1 MKKFILGM
9 GSVAAIAAPIVGT
22 VSCGDDS
29 SKTMEKVEVLM
40 LNDYAPQTTKFTA
53 FTQGIYDAAKAEATR
68 LGVSFGTRQV
78 SANTPDGREKTI
90 RNAIELGGVKTFIL
104 ASFSFS
110 TELEALAKKYPQAKF
125 IAVDSKDA
133 NTQPNVAN
141 VWADSNQIA
150 FLGGYY
156 LGKWVDTE
164 LKAGHNNKFHFHNSG
179 TTPGDNGANKIKVGY
194 SGGYAFETVTRF
206 YDGLRAGVEYW
217 NKHNNATTDFDLD
230 FMYSTN
236 VGSNGW
242 DDNAYANAWAPSS
255 EGQKAVFQRMVD
267 AQSDIMI
274 GNGNLAAYNEAI
286 TTTSK
291 VWDIYPDSDV
301 TISNPAQAPFT
312 ALSLIK
318 NVGAGV
324 ANILKRQYKDKS
336 NADYTAPFN
345 ASHAGLDAQG
355 LLDVTG
361 TPNGLST
368 ALISE
373 FNTERA
379 NSNSA
384 IIAAAKNSW
393 YRQSGTTWA
402 NYLASL

>member
-9 GSVAAIAAPIVGT
+9 GSVAAVAAPIVGT

-29 SKTMEKVEVLM
+29 SQTTEKVDVLM
-40 LNDYAPQTTKFTA
+40 LRDYSPQSTKFTA

-68 LGVSFGTRQV
+68 LGISFGTRQV

-133 NTQPNVAN
+133 NTQSNVAN

-164 LKAGHNNKFHFHNSG
+164 LKAHHGNKFKFHPNA
-179 TTPGDNGANKIKVGY
+179 TAGDNGTHKVTVGY

-236 VGSNGW
+236 VGTDGW
-242 DDNAYANAWAPSS
+242 DDHAYANAWAPSS

-286 TTTSK
+286 TTGAK

-301 TISNPAQAPFT
+301 NVSNPAQAPFT

-324 ANILKRQYKDKS
+324 ANILKRQYHDKT
-336 NADYTAPFN
+336 NTDYTAPFN
-345 ASHAGLDAQG
+345 AAHAGLDATG
-355 LLDVTG
+355 LLDLVG
-361 TPNGLST
+361 TPNGLPTS
-368 ALISE
+368 LI
-373 FNTERA
+373 TEYKTDRA
-379 NSNSA
+379 NSASVLMA
-384 IIAAAKNSW
+384 KAKNAW
-393 YRQSGTTWA
+393 YRQSGTTWT